1 MAVWE
6 IVKSENGSVDRVDGG
21 GFDTWDMRGHYIG
34 IASTIAQ
41 AWAMIHQANF
51 ERYGATTAVEITAAR
66 LKWFAQNASPVHKC
80 ASRISHELPPVCNDA
95 ASLSISA
102 RPV

>member
-41 AWAMIHQANF
+41 AWAMIHQANA
-51 ERYGATTAVEITAAR
+51 ERYGATTAE
-66 LKWFAQNASPVHKC
+66 
-80 ASRISHELPPVCNDA
+80 
-95 ASLSISA
+95 
-102 RPV
+102 

>member
-34 IASTIAQ
+34 VASTIAQ

-51 ERYGATTAVEITAAR
+51 ERYGATAAAVEPGLKCPKCQSANTKRAGALNGRQR
-66 LKWFAQNASPVHKC
+66 LKCHDCGKQSFA
-80 ASRISHELPPVCNDA
+80 E
-95 ASLSISA
+95 
-102 RPV
+102 

>member
-21 GFDTWDMRGHYIG
+21 GFDAWDMRGNYIG
-34 IASTIAQ
+34 VASTIAQ

-51 ERYGATTAVEITAAR
+51 ERYGATTAE
-66 LKWFAQNASPVHKC
+66 
-80 ASRISHELPPVCNDA
+80 
-95 ASLSISA
+95 
-102 RPV
+102 